1 MTLPPSTSNSTW
13 GNQMFQKF
21 MIYFEKE
28 SVRTSIQTKI
38 IDPILSHILKQVF
51 PYILLICVMFVHP
64 LFSVL
69 ITLGVILFQRPLV
82 ISAATAAAL
91 TGPLAISQ

>member
-1 MTLPPSTSNSTW
+1 
-13 GNQMFQKF
+13 MFQKF

-38 IDPILSHILKQVF
+38 IDPILSHIMKQVF
-51 PYILLICVMFVHP
+51 PYILLICVMFVLL

-91 TGPLAISQ
+91 TGPLAIPQ

>member
-1 MTLPPSTSNSTW
+1 MTQTTQQSTW

-21 MIYFEKE
+21 MVYFEKE
-28 SVRTSIQTKI
+28 SVRTAVQTKI

-51 PYILLICVMFVHP
+51 PYILLICIMFVLL

-91 TGPLAISQ
+91 NSPLILSE